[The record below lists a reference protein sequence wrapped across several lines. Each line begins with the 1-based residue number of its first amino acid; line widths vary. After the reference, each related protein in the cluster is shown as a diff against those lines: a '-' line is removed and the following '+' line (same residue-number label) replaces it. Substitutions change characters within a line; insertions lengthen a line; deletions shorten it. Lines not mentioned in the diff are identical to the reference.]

1 MEALLLLLCLAATGF
16 AVVVWVGLRRA
27 KERASWNRT
36 RNEQLRN
43 ELHATRATFL
53 ARIEKL
59 EQQLAERQSAE
70 GTKSDPAAASSEEA
84 VPDGAPPA
92 SRPVPLAAA
101 PEKAPAA
108 AGPPEPPAPDRVP
121 DRAAVSAPADVSGL
135 ERPSSE
141 AGSEPGQADEPEAAP
156 APPGQGPPSEPP
168 IPPAAP
174 PPTLPPAAGIDW
186 EQWVG
191 VRGAAVLG
199 GIVMALAAIMFLRYT
214 IEHDLIPPIVRV
226 TLGFAAGLGVIGAS
240 EQLRKRGYAW
250 TANALAGAGIVILY
264 TSTWAARVLYE
275 LIGAGMGFG
284 LMILITAACGV
295 LSWRHRAGLVAVLGL
310 AGGFATPILMS
321 TGRDNPIGLFGYVL
335 LLDMGLL
342 WLGRVRRW
350 PWLIAMALLGTV
362 FYEAGWV
369 FGRMGPGRTLTGLV
383 ILGLFGLFFAFASR
397 LQTTGSGSGE
407 LDPTLRLS
415 QAGGVLAPFV
425 LALYFAGNSDLGVHL
440 YPVAI
445 LLVIL
450 SAAAC
455 WLGRLQQMPYLS
467 TGAAAGSLGVVAVW
481 LLRTRFTEALA
492 WEAAG
497 ICVALAL
504 VFHVFVELEQRRPAT
519 GEAGLAAGRA
529 MITSAGFLAL
539 LVLASLGGSTPFW
552 PWLAGWSALAALLVR
567 QSAAPGAGWLQPAA
581 SFGLGVG
588 FSAFYFSHYTSSVFP
603 AKALYFALVVLA
615 ALVFQL
621 LAMRRGGTG
630 GISMAEVGA
639 AVMPVTVLTFLL
651 LESLNPH
658 LGPGLYLVTTIVL
671 AFLVVLSATR
681 MRSGGLYFAS
691 TFLLAFN
698 HWIWTSAS
706 QWPQDRPETI
716 LLALGLQFL
725 VVIVLSYWP
734 FLAGKKLANERWALY
749 GAALAAPIWFFALR
763 ELFEAGFGDAAIGLL
778 PVVLGVVSLGAAMK
792 ARQLGLPGDPDRL
805 RALAWF
811 SAVAL
816 GFVSVAIPLQLEKQ
830 WITLGWALQGFAV
843 TALWRRLDHPG
854 LKYFGLALLAAV
866 TIRLVAN
873 PELLVYQQRSGW
885 PIFNWL
891 MYTYLIPAG
900 ALLGAARN
908 LHGLELERRRDSE
921 EFFYRGGYSTG
932 ALACAMAAIAVVFAW
947 INLTIFDFYSKSR
960 MLTISFERMEARDL
974 TLSLAWA
981 LYALLLLGIG
991 FRTKITGLRWVSLA
1005 FLLLTI
1011 GKVFLYDLGELEDLY
1026 RVASLV
1032 GLAFSLILVSL
1043 AYQRFVFRDRER

>member
-1 MEALLLLLCLAATGF
+1 MEALLLLLYLAATGF

-27 KERASWNRT
+27 KERATWNRT

-43 ELHATRATFL
+43 ELHATRAAFL
-53 ARIEKL
+53 GRIEKL
-59 EQQLAERQSAE
+59 EQELAERQSAE
-70 GTKSDPAAASSEEA
+70 GAKPGPAAA
-84 VPDGAPPA
+84 
-92 SRPVPLAAA
+92 
-101 PEKAPAA
+101 EKAPAA
-108 AGPPEPPAPDRVP
+108 AGPPETAAPDRVL

-141 AGSEPGQADEPEAAP
+141 PGSEPGQADEAEAVP

-168 IPPAAP
+168 VPPAAP
-174 PPTLPPAAGIDW
+174 PPASPPAAGIDW

-250 TANALAGAGIVILY
+250 TANALAGGGIVILY
-264 TSTWAARVLYE
+264 TSTWAARALYE
-275 LIGAGMGFG
+275 LIGAGLGFG
-284 LMILITAACGV
+284 LMVLITAACGA
-295 LSWRHRAGLVAVLGL
+295 LSWRHRARLVAVLGL

-342 WLGRVRRW
+342 WLGRARRW
-350 PWLIAMALLGTV
+350 PWLMAMALLGTV

-407 LDPTLRLS
+407 PDLTWRLS

-425 LALYFAGNSDLGVHL
+425 LALYFAGNSNLGVHL

-455 WLGRLQQMPYLS
+455 WLGRLQQMPLMA

-492 WEAAG
+492 WEASG

-504 VFHVFVELEQRRPAT
+504 VFHVFVELEQRRPAA

-529 MITSAGFLAL
+529 MIASGGFLAL
-539 LVLASLGGSTPFW
+539 LVLASVGEATPFW

-567 QSAAPGAGWLQPAA
+567 QSAARGAGWLQAAA

-588 FSAFYFSHYTSSVFP
+588 FSVFYFSHYTSSVFP
-603 AKALYFALVVLA
+603 AEALYFALVVVA

-630 GISMAEVGA
+630 GVGGGMSMAEIGA
-639 AVMPVTVLTFLL
+639 AVLPVTVLTFLVG
-651 LESLNPH
+651 ESLDPH
-658 LGPGLYLVTTIVL
+658 LAPMLYLATTMVL

-681 MRSGGLYFAS
+681 MRSGGLYFAA
-691 TFLLAFN
+691 TLLLAFN
-698 HWIWTSAS
+698 HWIWTSES
-706 QWPQDRPETI
+706 PWLWDRPETTV
-716 LLALGLQFL
+716 LALGLEFL
-725 VVIVLSYWP
+725 AVVALSYWP
-734 FLAGKKLANERWALY
+734 FFAGRRLVGERWALY
-749 GAALAAPIWFFALR
+749 GAALAAPVWFFALR
-763 ELFEAGFGDAAIGLL
+763 QLFEARFGDAAIGLL

-792 ARQLGLPGDPDRL
+792 ARQLGRPGDPERL

-811 SAVAL
+811 AAVAL
-816 GFVSVAIPLQLEKQ
+816 GFVSVAIPLQLDKQ

-854 LKYFGLALLAAV
+854 LKYFGLALLGAV

-873 PELLVYQQRSGW
+873 PELLLYQERSGW

-891 MYTYLIPAG
+891 MYTYLVPAA

-908 LHGLELERRRDSE
+908 LNGLEAERRRPAE
-921 EFFYRGGYSTG
+921 NFIYRGGYSAG
-932 ALACAMAAIAVVFAW
+932 AIVCVMAAIAVVFAW
-947 INLTIFDFYSKSR
+947 INLTIFDFYSTSR
-960 MLTISFERMEARDL
+960 MLTISFERMAARDL

-991 FRTKITGLRWVSLA
+991 FGRKSVGLRWISLA

-1032 GLAFSLILVSL
+1032 GLALSLILVSL
-1043 AYQRFVFRDRER
+1043 AYQRFVFGAQGSKEGP